1 MQNTNRTNKHV
12 FAGGLRVFVSLQLQ
26 QKRLTTYSS
35 YHVKSCDDD
44 DVCCVISVLLYSLA
58 VHAARTS
65 LTLYHIGL
73 EYPALTSYENVPER
87 SLRNAPPLRL
97 RLCKSHRFLDKC
109 GQMVSLWTLVLLVA
123 AGHRRAEGLLVG
135 PRAAAT
141 PTSARWQGIHAV
153 AATAAA
159 TATSRDRGSS
169 RSVCRMAE
177 GEASQVAAPSS
188 SSSVADEIV
197 GLARVRHLATEGSA
211 PSSAAEPTAGSHD
224 EIVDGSTQAPV
235 EAVAAPSSED
245 VEAGNKN
252 SVVVSQEDDNAPIDW
267 ILSRR
272 LPINSRR
279 FYRKALEAGDVKL
292 DGKVVRRFVRVK
304 AGSKIAVK
312 MVGGSVAADTTPRNF
327 LFPQRLPG
335 LRVLYED
342 EHFVAIM
349 KPAGMVCQ
357 PCEAAAS
364 GTVLHGLLYH
374 MVQTKQVAEGD
385 LAAART
391 LSQGIVQRLDKHT
404 SGIMVVAKVL
414 ADCTTGVHVALQ

>member
-1 MQNTNRTNKHV
+1 M
-12 FAGGLRVFVSLQLQ
+12 LCSLL
-26 QKRLTTYSS
+26 
-35 YHVKSCDDD
+35 
-44 DVCCVISVLLYSLA
+44 LLYSLA
-58 VHAARTS
+58 IRTAHTS
-65 LTLYHIGL
+65 LTPYHIGL
-73 EYPALTSYENVPER
+73 ESPALTSYEDLAER
-87 SLRNAPPLRL
+87 PLRKTPPLRL
-97 RLCKSHRFLDKC
+97 RLCKSHRFFDKR

-188 SSSVADEIV
+188 SVADEIA
-197 GLARVRHLATEGSA
+197 GLARVRHLATEGGA
-211 PSSAAEPTAGSHD
+211 PSAAAEPTTDSHD
-224 EIVDGSTQAPV
+224 EIVGGSTQAPV
-235 EAVAAPSSED
+235 EAVAAPSSKD

-292 DGKVVRRFVRVK
+292 DGRVVRRFVRVK

-312 MVGGSVAADTTPRNF
+312 MVGGSVGADTTPRNF

-374 MVQTKQVAEGD
+374 MVQTKQVEEGD
-385 LAAART
+385 LGAART

-414 ADCTTGVHVALQ
+414 ADCTCVHVVLKV